1 MRVNIDTVYR
11 RDGNEV
17 TVRKRDTS
25 LTIRLTPSEKELI
38 FLRAKQKHLCVT
50 DYIVAT
56 LLFDDQKK
64 NSFVR
69 PLMIKIKCVTDQ
81 LSTIQKELKETSFY
95 YPDFNEVADLQR
107 EIIDMLTQIACM
119 QK

>member
-25 LTIRLTPSEKELI
+25 LTIRLTPGEKELI

-50 DYIVAT
+50 DYIVASGI
-56 LLFDDQKK
+56 QGEW
-64 NSFVR
+64 
-69 PLMIKIKCVTDQ
+69 KIGCR
-81 LSTIQKELKETSFY
+81 SSRGNENEIQ
-95 YPDFNEVADLQR
+95 
-107 EIIDMLTQIACM
+107 
-119 QK
+119 